1 MFVKNPDLFSP
12 VPFLRELG
20 LFFALQEISLFLGI
34 VQIFSELEFVCTL
47 ASRVGLINPV
57 PRDRIFGSTP

>member
-12 VPFLRELG
+12 VS
-20 LFFALQEISLFLGI
+20 FFKRIGSLFCLTGDLIVLGI